1 MYLHSL
7 KTMTMIVAQVQ
18 FTNLGDTVKD
28 EHSSY
33 TIHYKFVV
41 QILLFTYVLSRKWTM
56 FVTSSHFRLQTG
68 WDWWPSRPGVT
79 VSTIVTGAL
88 EPHQHRGKVG
98 EQEEVT
104 LPKITRMIM
113 MMTLLRNMESVMIM
127 KVCVSVISVPWFKT
141 TAMSSLIFPKK
152 MINSK
157 QSWKAT
163 KICVPNR

>member
-7 KTMTMIVAQVQ
+7 KMMTMIIALVQ
-18 FTNLGDTVKD
+18 LATLGDTVKD

-33 TIHYKFVV
+33 TIYYTFVA
-41 QILLFTYVLSRKWTM
+41 QTLLFTNVLSRMWTM

-88 EPHQHRGKVG
+88 QPHQHRGKVG

-163 KICVPNR
+163 KIYVANR